1 MLERGKLDRGV
12 VEWQTQKVLFP
23 PDIYFE
29 K

>member
-12 VEWQTQKVLFP
+12 VEMADPESLVP